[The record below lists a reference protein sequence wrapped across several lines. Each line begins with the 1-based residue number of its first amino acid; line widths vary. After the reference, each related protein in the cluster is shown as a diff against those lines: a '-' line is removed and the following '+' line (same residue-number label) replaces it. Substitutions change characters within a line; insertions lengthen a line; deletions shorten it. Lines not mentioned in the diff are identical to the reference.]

1 MSRNRLTLLLLALAL
16 FSPVLLSVAGCNTGK
31 DTGTM
36 VQYDP
41 EKSKKMDEKSLEAV
55 KNNPNI
61 PESQKQAIM
70 ARMQSRN
77 SVR

>member
-1 MSRNRLTLLLLALAL
+1 MSRNCLTLSLLSLAI

-41 EKSKKMDEKSLEAV
+41 EKSKKMDEKSIEAI

-61 PESQKQAIM
+61 SDAQKQAIM
-70 ARMQSRN
+70 ARMQTRN